1 MAPFRLI
8 TFLLL
13 LNVTSVIKFMK
24 PTLKTIIVMSLFATG
39 TAVLADEATNSISQ
53 DLTAVTPQQFTW
65 DATVAGLKEVRLG
78 EIAEQNTTN
87 ADVKQFAEQ
96 MVKDHSRANLRLEK
110 IAQAES
116 LNLPDTNVFYVT
128 INDQPPKQAT
138 QLMAQTPQEAL
149 DAQRI
154 AVQHLQALS
163 GRDFDLAYASAAVED
178 HTNAVQLFENAS
190 ANLTDKKLQKFATRT
205 LPTLREHYTMA
216 QNLENEVNGIQSTN
230 DMNSTSNAQAAPMP
244 N

>member
-1 MAPFRLI
+1 
-8 TFLLL
+8 
-13 LNVTSVIKFMK
+13 MK
-24 PTLKTIIVMSLFATG
+24 PTLKTIIVLSLFATS
-39 TAVLADEATNSISQ
+39 TAVLADEATNSTSDQ
-53 DLTAVTPQQFTW
+53 LTTITPQQFTW

-116 LNLPDTNVFYVT
+116 LNLPDTNAFYVT

-154 AVQHLQALS
+154 TVQHLQALS
-163 GRDFDLAYASAAVED
+163 GRDFDLAYASAMVED

-190 ANLTDKKLQKFATRT
+190 ANLTDKKLQKFATKT
-205 LPTLREHYTMA
+205 LPTLRGHYTMA
-216 QNLENEVNGIQSTN
+216 QNLEDELNGIQSTN
-230 DMNSTSNAQAAPMP
+230 TTSNAQPAPMSVP

>member
-1 MAPFRLI
+1 
-8 TFLLL
+8 
-13 LNVTSVIKFMK
+13 MK
-24 PTLKTIIVMSLFATG
+24 PTLKTIVILGIFATS
-39 TAVLADEATNSISQ
+39 TAVLADEATNSTSDQ
-53 DLTAVTPQQFTW
+53 LTTITPQQFTW

-110 IAQAES
+110 IALAES
-116 LNLPDTNVFYVT
+116 LDLPDTNAFYVA

-163 GRDFDLAYASAAVED
+163 GRDFDLAYASAMVED

-216 QNLENEVNGIQSTN
+216 QSLEDELNGIQPT
-230 DMNSTSNAQAAPMP
+230 NSTANAQSTPIMP